1 MLLKNFELDLTEL
14 LFCSYKQRKFN
25 LLREESEGYAKLI
38 TELGQ
43 EINDEVTSEFMLE
56 VIKSLIGCFNLDP
69 NRVLD
74 VILESF
80 ECRPQLDEFFVPLVR
95 SYMADRKILSE
106 VLGHKF
112 TLYHAGFKDPAAAE
126 PICTPTSLY
135 TVTALMLK
143 HDVVSLDDIY
153 GWVHVCFSGERM
165 VD

>member
-1 MLLKNFELDLTEL
+1 MCKKLYKFSVLLIIY
-14 LFCSYKQRKFN
+14 SYKQRKFN

-43 EINDEVTSEFMLE
+43 EINEEVTPEFMLE

-80 ECRPQLDEFFVPLVR
+80 ECRPKHDEFFVPLVR

-112 TLYHAGFKDPAAAE
+112 TLYHAGFKDPSAAE

-135 TVTALMLK
+135 TVTAIMLK

-153 GWVHVCFSGERM
+153 GWVFLTIIF
-165 VD
+165 

>member
-1 MLLKNFELDLTEL
+1 
-14 LFCSYKQRKFN
+14 
-25 LLREESEGYAKLI
+25 
-38 TELGQ
+38 
-43 EINDEVTSEFMLE
+43 MLE

-74 VILESF
+74 VIIESF

-106 VLGHKF
+106 VLGYKF
-112 TLYHAGFKDPAAAE
+112 SLYHSGLKESASANSE
-126 PICTPTSLY
+126 PLCTPSSLY

-153 GWVHVCFSGERM
+153 GWVC
-165 VD
+165 